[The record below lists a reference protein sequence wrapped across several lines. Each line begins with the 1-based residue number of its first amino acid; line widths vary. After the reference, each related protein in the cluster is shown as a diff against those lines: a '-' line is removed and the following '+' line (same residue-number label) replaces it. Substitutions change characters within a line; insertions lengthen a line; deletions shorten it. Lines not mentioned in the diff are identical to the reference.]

1 MTSKRKGEHVHKTRS
16 GHSIVALAMGLL
28 MALAL
33 GSVPA
38 LAEEWPSG
46 DRTITTEIVK
56 NEYKA
61 DIEGIADKDAVVIDA
76 YRIATVTYDGGVVSF
91 NNLEAP
97 FKDLQSLM
105 DSGDWK
111 KLAEGAAKVVSDG
124 KQGNVAVRHGKLGEI
139 SLAAGDDQGD
149 GVWLIM
155 PRGASQKAGSLT
167 AYSADYKYSFS
178 PSLVML
184 PTKDDVDD
192 AKKLNSAYGEWVA
205 EATVEIK
212 PERSK
217 IVEPPDTPRK
227 VVKTGEETTLTP
239 FYVAMGVSGGLLALL
254 AIQSVFSRKREADKK
269 SA

>member
-1 MTSKRKGEHVHKTRS
+1 MRS
-16 GHSIVALAMGLL
+16 EASQPWQKDGRAVPSPLRLIVN
-28 MALAL
+28 
-33 GSVPA
+33 
-38 LAEEWPSG
+38 
-46 DRTITTEIVK
+46 

-61 DIEGIADKDAVVIDA
+61 DIEGIAEKDAVVVDA
-76 YRIATVTYDGGVVSF
+76 YRIATVTHDGDALSSMI
-91 NNLEAP
+91 LEAP

-124 KQGNVAVRHGKLGEI
+124 KQGNAAVRHGKLGAKI
-139 SLAAGDDQGD
+139 PLAAGDDQGD

-167 AYSADYKYSFS
+167 AYSDNYTYNFS

-184 PTKDDVDD
+184 PTKDSLDD

-205 EATVEIK
+205 DATVEIK

-227 VVKTGEETTLTP
+227 VVKTGEETTLMP

-254 AIQSVFSRKREADKK
+254 AIQGVFSRKRKADKK